1 MEKNKISGIIIKLA
15 LILFVIA
22 ILLLISSSYY
32 SGYTFYE
39 SKIIEINNNK
49 LKVIGTV
56 ESGDYTYYEID
67 KPLLKKVN
75 VGDIIHYK
83 VKDNKATYSFFNS
96 ANDIELIG
104 TRILMILLFSALI
117 IFATLLI
124 VFVTKGAIGLRKISK
139 K

>member
-96 ANDIELIG
+96 ANDVELIG
-104 TRILMILLFSALI
+104 ARILMILLFSALI

-124 VFVTKGAIGLRKISK
+124 VFVTKGIINLRKISK
-139 K
+139 

>member
-104 TRILMILLFSALI
+104 ARILMILLFSALI

>member
-32 SGYTFYE
+32 SSYTFYE

-104 TRILMILLFSALI
+104 TRILMILLFSALMVFTI
-117 IFATLLI
+117 LLN
-124 VFVTKGAIGLRKISK
+124 VFVIKGIINLRKISK
-139 K
+139 

>member
-32 SGYTFYE
+32 SDYTFYE

-96 ANDIELIG
+96 ANDVELIG
-104 TRILMILLFSALI
+104 ARILMILLFSALI

-124 VFVTKGAIGLRKISK
+124 VFVTKGIINLRKISK
-139 K
+139 